1 MGRVGSRLVR
11 TRVRQ
16 EDRPEYGERAIPVPW
31 TVRDAI
37 GVLLTWWI
45 IQIIA
50 SLAVPVLGLRIED
63 PSTLAALVV
72 VPSLTFIAATLAWVG
87 RKGPHALNR
96 LIGQRRPLSSD
107 VLAGIAYGIVGSI
120 VITFGVGATLE
131 LLLRSLGLEVPDV
144 QQALQ
149 DLVTGP
155 AAPIA
160 IVAIVCLAPIG
171 EELLFRGMLFQALR
185 QRFGF
190 WPAALASGLV
200 FGVIHGE
207 PLVIFITAVFGVY
220 LAWVFHHRGTLLVPI
235 IVHAL
240 FNTLSVLLIRL
251 GLG

>member
-1 MGRVGSRLVR
+1 
-11 TRVRQ
+11 
-16 EDRPEYGERAIPVPW
+16 
-31 TVRDAI
+31 VRDAI
-37 GVLLTWWI
+37 GVLLIWWVV
-45 IQIIA
+45 QIIA

-72 VPSLTFIAATLAWVG
+72 VPSLTFIVVTLAWVG
-87 RKGPHALNR
+87 RKGPDALNR
-96 LIGQRRPLSSD
+96 LIGRRPLSSD
-107 VLAGIAYGIVGSI
+107 VLAGIAYGITGSI
-120 VITFGVGATLE
+120 VITFGVGAGLE

-144 QQALQ
+144 QQVLQ

-160 IVAIVCLAPIG
+160 IVAIVCVAPIG
-171 EELLFRGMLFQALR
+171 EELVFRGMLFQALR

-190 WPAALASGLV
+190 WPAALGSGLV

-220 LAWVFHHRGTLLVPI
+220 LAWVFHHRGTLLASI
-235 IVHAL
+235 IVHSL